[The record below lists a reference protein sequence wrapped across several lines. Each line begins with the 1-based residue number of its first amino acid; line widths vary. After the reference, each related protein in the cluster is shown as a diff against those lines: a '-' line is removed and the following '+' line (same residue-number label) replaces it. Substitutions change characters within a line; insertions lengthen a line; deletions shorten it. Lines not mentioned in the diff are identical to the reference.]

1 MTLHQD
7 VTSYQEAQTEA
18 QIPPSPV
25 EIPEWVV
32 RLFGLGALAITAG
45 WAYLL
50 ALGVGYLW
58 HQLASLSF
66 ATVMA
71 DDAVLAKTSMQ
82 ESVHATKTASVL
94 AYPSFCGGTVP
105 AKVLEA
111 AIRLERVH
119 GEPLMQAVRVKLMVP
134 AIAADRDGF
143 CRETAEFIA
152 GVELQLERK
161 GE

>member
-1 MTLHQD
+1 MTSNLA
-7 VTSYQEAQTEA
+7 VTSDQEQAPQTEA
-18 QIPPSPV
+18 QTATPPGELPK
-25 EIPEWVV
+25 WVV

-45 WAYLL
+45 WVYLL

-58 HQLASLSF
+58 HQLAPLSF
-66 ATVMA
+66 ATLTA
-71 DDAVLAKTSMQ
+71 DEAVLAKTSMQ

-94 AYPSFCGGTVP
+94 AYPSVCGGTVP
-105 AKVLEA
+105 AKVLDA

-134 AIAADRDGF
+134 AIAADHDGF

-152 GVELQLERK
+152 GAELQLERR
-161 GE
+161 

>member
-18 QIPPSPV
+18 QIPPPPV

-66 ATVMA
+66 ASFATVMA
-71 DDAVLAKTSMQ
+71 DSF
-82 ESVHATKTASVL
+82 AT
-94 AYPSFCGGTVP
+94 
-105 AKVLEA
+105 
-111 AIRLERVH
+111 H
-119 GEPLMQAVRVKLMVP
+119 GR
-134 AIAADRDGF
+134 
-143 CRETAEFIA
+143 
-152 GVELQLERK
+152 
-161 GE
+161 